1 MSTIEKALAKNRS
14 DKRVETN
21 SENDAQETVTHE
33 TQAELGEQKVPS
45 EKTQRFEGEPD
56 IVLDMEYLSQ
66 KGMVDHSAE
75 RRIINEEF
83 RAIKRKIISNA
94 FGPLAKTLERSNVVM
109 VTSSKPGEGKTFSAV
124 NLALSIASEQD
135 KTVLLVDAD
144 VLRPNVM
151 KTLGLKNKEGLIEYL
166 LGEKSSV
173 SDVMKSTSIPNLKI
187 IGAGKP
193 HRLSNELLA
202 SEIMQKTIDE
212 FSTRY
217 KDRIVIIDTP
227 PLLGINETSVL
238 ANLAG
243 QALLVC
249 EEGKS
254 KLHDIKN
261 AVAHLD
267 PNMAIG
273 IVVNKSL
280 STEQGPG
287 YYGYYY
293 GNNETG

>member
-14 DKRVETN
+14 DKSIET
-21 SENDAQETVTHE
+21 SGENDVKVADTHE
-33 TQAELGEQKVPS
+33 TQAELNAKDVPS
-45 EKTQRFEGEPD
+45 EEIRKSEGEPD

-83 RAIKRKIISNA
+83 RTIKRKVISNA
-94 FGPLAKTLERSNVVM
+94 FGPLAKTLERSNIVM

-173 SDVMKSTSIPNLKI
+173 ADVMKSTNIPNLKI

-280 STEQGPG
+280 SNDQSPG
-287 YYGYYY
+287 YYGDYY

>member
-14 DKRVETN
+14 DKSIET
-21 SENDAQETVTHE
+21 SGENDAKAADTHE
-33 TQAELGEQKVPS
+33 TQAELKAKDIPS
-45 EKTQRFEGEPD
+45 EEVRKNEGEPD

-83 RAIKRKIISNA
+83 RAIKRKVISNA
-94 FGPLAKTLERSNVVM
+94 FGPLAKTLERSNIVM

-173 SDVMKSTSIPNLKI
+173 ADVMKSTNIPNLKI

-280 STEQGPG
+280 SNDQGPG

>member
-14 DKRVETN
+14 DKSIET
-21 SENDAQETVTHE
+21 SGENDVKVADTHE
-33 TQAELGEQKVPS
+33 TQAELNAKDVPS
-45 EKTQRFEGEPD
+45 EEIRKSEGEPD

-83 RAIKRKIISNA
+83 RTIKRKVISNV
-94 FGPLAKTLERSNVVM
+94 FGPLAKTLERSNIVM

-173 SDVMKSTSIPNLKI
+173 ADVMKSTNIPNLKI

-243 QALLVC
+243 QA
-249 EEGKS
+249 
-254 KLHDIKN
+254 
-261 AVAHLD
+261 
-267 PNMAIG
+267 
-273 IVVNKSL
+273 
-280 STEQGPG
+280 
-287 YYGYYY
+287 
-293 GNNETG
+293 

>member
-1 MSTIEKALAKNRS
+1 MSTIEKALAKKRS
-14 DKRVETN
+14 DKSIET
-21 SENDAQETVTHE
+21 SDESHAGKTDTHE
-33 TQAELGEQKVPS
+33 VQAELNAKDVPS
-45 EKTQRFEGEPD
+45 KEIRNYESEPD

-83 RAIKRKIISNA
+83 RAIKRKVISNA
-94 FGPLAKTLERSNVVM
+94 FGPLAKTLERSNIVM

-151 KTLGLKNKEGLIEYL
+151 NTLGLKNKEGLIEYL

-173 SDVMKSTSIPNLKI
+173 SDVMKSTNIPNLKI

-280 STEQGPG
+280 SNDQGPG

>member
-14 DKRVETN
+14 DKSIET
-21 SENDAQETVTHE
+21 SGENDVKVADTHE
-33 TQAELGEQKVPS
+33 TQAELNAKDVPS
-45 EKTQRFEGEPD
+45 EEIRKSEGEPD

-83 RAIKRKIISNA
+83 RTIKRKVISNA
-94 FGPLAKTLERSNVVM
+94 FGPLAKTLERSNIVM

-173 SDVMKSTSIPNLKI
+173 ADVMKSTNIPNLKI

-280 STEQGPG
+280 SNDQSPG

>member
-14 DKRVETN
+14 DKSIET
-21 SENDAQETVTHE
+21 SGENDVKVADIHE
-33 TQAELGEQKVPS
+33 TQAELNAKDVPS
-45 EKTQRFEGEPD
+45 EEIRKSEGEPD

-83 RAIKRKIISNA
+83 RAIKRKVISNA
-94 FGPLAKTLERSNVVM
+94 FGPLAKTLERSNIVM

-144 VLRPNVM
+144 VLRPNIM

-173 SDVMKSTSIPNLKI
+173 ADVMKSTNIPNLKI

-280 STEQGPG
+280 SNDQSPG

>member
-14 DKRVETN
+14 DKSIET
-21 SENDAQETVTHE
+21 SGENDAKVADTPE
-33 TQAELGEQKVPS
+33 TQAELNTKDVPS
-45 EKTQRFEGEPD
+45 EEIRKNEGEPD
-56 IVLDMEYLSQ
+56 IVLDMKYLSQ

-83 RAIKRKIISNA
+83 RAIKRKVISNA
-94 FGPLAKTLERSNVVM
+94 FGPLAKTLERSNIVM

-151 KTLGLKNKEGLIEYL
+151 KTLGLKNEEGLIEYL

-173 SDVMKSTSIPNLKI
+173 ADVMKSTNIPNLKI

-280 STEQGPG
+280 SNDQGPG

>member
-14 DKRVETN
+14 DKRIEPS
-21 SENDAQETVTHE
+21 SENDAKETNTHE
-33 TQAELGEQKVPS
+33 TQPESSEKEVPS
-45 EKTQRFEGEPD
+45 EEIRSYEGEPD

-83 RAIKRKIISNA
+83 RAIKRKVLSNA
-94 FGPLAKTLERSNVVM
+94 FGPLAKTLERSNIVM

-173 SDVMKSTSIPNLKI
+173 ADVMKSTNIPNLKVI
-187 IGAGKP
+187 AAGKP

-243 QALLVC
+243 QALVVC

-280 STEQGPG
+280 SSNQGPG

-293 GNNETG
+293 GNNEKG

>member
-14 DKRVETN
+14 DKSIET
-21 SENDAQETVTHE
+21 SGENDVKVADTHE
-33 TQAELGEQKVPS
+33 TQAELNAKDVPS
-45 EKTQRFEGEPD
+45 EEIRKSEGEPD

-83 RAIKRKIISNA
+83 RTIKRKVISNV
-94 FGPLAKTLERSNVVM
+94 FGPLAKTLERSNIVM

-173 SDVMKSTSIPNLKI
+173 ADVMKSTNIPNLKI

-280 STEQGPG
+280 SNDQSPG